1 MSPVGRHPDPDP
13 PVPSPQR
20 EAPVPIDLS
29 SYMTFRLLLGALSSG
44 PRVNF
49 ANAAFV
55 E

>member
-1 MSPVGRHPDPDP
+1 
-13 PVPSPQR
+13 
-20 EAPVPIDLS
+20 
-29 SYMTFRLLLGALSSG
+29 MTFRLLLGALTSG